1 MWLSRERVVREVWMG
16 SLELADAN
24 YADWTNSK
32 VIPYSTGTSPHPQPT
47 ENTVNARE
55 LTP

>member
-32 VIPYSTGTSPHPQPT
+32 VIPYSTGTI
-47 ENTVNARE
+47 VNILR
-55 LTP
+55 